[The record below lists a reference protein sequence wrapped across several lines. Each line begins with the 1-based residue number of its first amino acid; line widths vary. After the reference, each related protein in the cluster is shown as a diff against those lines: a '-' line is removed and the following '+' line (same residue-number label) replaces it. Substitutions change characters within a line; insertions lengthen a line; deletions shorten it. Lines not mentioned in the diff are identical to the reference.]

1 MTGSPDRRIHADAL
15 RKQQHGSIATRL
27 KRHAIA
33 MLASIAL
40 GGMAGPYLLLPP
52 DTIAATGTYQWARIK
67 LWAVSTWASDTA
79 VDVRRGNQIDKDR
92 SARQI
97 IAHPYFR
104 RRAHL
109 VWTYAKWG
117 SRVGFVGWLVASIG
131 LLGVMRRRRERLLA
145 DRWIAGTAIT
155 TEKRLAKL
163 TRKEAGKVP
172 LSIGTVPIP
181 PRLETR
187 HMAMIGTTGSGKT
200 TALRQ
205 LLDGIEAR
213 GEAALVYDTSGEFI
227 AHYYQPERGDIIL
240 NPFDARCAFW
250 SPFAEIAHPADA
262 DRIAHQ
268 LITETGQHDS
278 DVWLD
283 TSRILVANM
292 IRALWRE
299 KKCTLADLLHALQ
312 NRSKDDLKDWLA
324 TSSSART
331 FADDADRATGSV
343 LFMLAKA
350 ADLIQFLRVEDSG
363 GMPFAF
369 RDFIHGLDKRKGPR
383 PWIFVP
389 RKEDY
394 FEASKPLL
402 ACWLEC
408 AASAVLGLP
417 PSPDRRIWFVLDE
430 LADLPRVDNLARL
443 LPEGRKFGAAVIL
456 TFQALGQMQHRYGEQ
471 IAESMLGCCNTK
483 LFLQIIDGETRQ
495 WASQT
500 IGECEIEIQ
509 TMTDA
514 LAEGDDGPR
523 TTLGRTRK
531 MRPAVLESQLRLA
544 KFEGYLL
551 FPDGLPVAP
560 IRLTAD
566 HVARR
571 GPARV
576 AGFVPGDPKH
586 TLWEKASAAALSA
599 SSATAPTPAPEPSA
613 PASRRQRPKGQAP
626 KGQGPKSQGPV

>member
-1 MTGSPDRRIHADAL
+1 MNQSHDRRAHADAL
-15 RKQQHGSIATRL
+15 R
-27 KRHAIA
+27 RHNRNNQFARFRRQTGI

-40 GGMAGPYLLLPP
+40 GAVATPYVML
-52 DTIAATGTYQWARIK
+52 DQQTIKAAGTYAAAKTK
-67 LWAVSTWASDTA
+67 LWFAQGSVVDPAMTITVDGQAYAVPARA
-79 VDVRRGNQIDKDR
+79 VV
-92 SARQI
+92 
-97 IAHPYFR
+97 AHPYY
-104 RRAHL
+104 ADPASSI
-109 VWTYAKWG
+109 VTYTMWG
-117 SRVGFVGWLVASIG
+117 GSLGFAGWLASLF
-131 LLGVMRRRRERLLA
+131 LLRGAMNRRREHALR
-145 DRWIAGTAIT
+145 DRVVAGTLVT
-155 TEKRLAKL
+155 SEKLLSSLTGTEADARALA
-163 TRKEAGKVP
+163 
-172 LSIGTVPIP
+172 IGTVPIP
-181 PRLETR
+181 NRLETR

-213 GEAALVYDTSGEFI
+213 GDAALVYDTSGEFI
-227 AHYYQPERGDIIL
+227 AHYYRPERGDVIL
-240 NPFDARCAFW
+240 NPFDARCAYW

-299 KKCTLADLLHALQ
+299 GKCTLPDLLNALQ
-312 NRSKDDLKDWLA
+312 DRTKDDLKEWLA
-324 TSSSART
+324 GSSSART

-343 LFMLAKA
+343 LFMLSKA
-350 ADLIQFLRVEDSG
+350 ANLIQFLRTEDSG
-363 GMPFAF
+363 GVLFAF
-369 RDFIHGLDKRKGPR
+369 RDFIHGLDKRKGAR

-443 LPEGRKFGAAVIL
+443 LPEGRKFGAAVVL
-456 TFQALGQMQHRYGEQ
+456 TFQALGQMRHRYGPQ

-483 LFLQIIDGETRQ
+483 LFLQTIDAETRA

-500 IGECEIEIQ
+500 IGECEVEIQ

-514 LAEGDDGPR
+514 LADGDDKPR
-523 TTLGRTRK
+523 TTLGKIRK
-531 MRPAVLESQLRLA
+531 MRPAILESELRLP

-551 FPDGLPVAP
+551 FPDGLPVAR

-566 HVARR
+566 HVTRR
-571 GPARV
+571 GPARQH
-576 AGFVPGDPKH
+576 GFVPGDPKT
-586 TLWEKASAAALSA
+586 TLWEQATSAAPAA
-599 SSATAPTPAPEPSA
+599 APPTPPPTNE
-613 PASRRQRPKGQAP
+613 
-626 KGQGPKSQGPV
+626 GPV

>member
-1 MTGSPDRRIHADAL
+1 MTQPHDRRIHADAL
-15 RKQQHGSIATRL
+15 RRQHHGNQWSRF
-27 KRHAIA
+27 KRQAGI
-33 MLASIAL
+33 MLATIAL
-40 GGMAGPYLLLPP
+40 GA
-52 DTIAATGTYQWARIK
+52 AATPYAM
-67 LWAVSTWASDTA
+67 L
-79 VDVRRGNQIDKDR
+79 DKDER
-92 SARQI
+92 WAAGVYAYARGTLWITSSFSPDPGIRVTYHGTRYRLSAR
-97 IAHPYFR
+97 AVVANDYYR
-104 RRAHL
+104 GALSRAL
-109 VWTYAKWG
+109 SEACMG
-117 SRVGFVGWLVASIG
+117 G
-131 LLGVMRRRRERLLA
+131 LLGFVAWLSCLFLFRGAMARRRERALR
-145 DRWIAGTAIT
+145 DRVIAGTLVT
-155 TEKRLAKL
+155 SEKQLAKL
-163 TRKEAGKVP
+163 TGTEADSRA
-172 LSIGTVPIP
+172 LAIGTVPIP
-181 PRLETR
+181 SRLETR

-205 LLDGIEAR
+205 SLDGIEAR

-227 AHYYQPERGDIIL
+227 AHYYRPERGDIIL

-262 DRIAHQ
+262 ARIAHQ
-268 LITETGQHDS
+268 FITETGQHDN
-278 DVWLD
+278 DVWLEMA
-283 TSRILVANM
+283 RILVANM
-292 IRALWRE
+292 LRQLWEEGKGTLPNLLAAFQNKTKDELKEWLRE
-299 KKCTLADLLHALQ
+299 T
-312 NRSKDDLKDWLA
+312 
-324 TSSSART
+324 SSART

-350 ADLIQFLRVEDSG
+350 ANLIQFLRAESG
-363 GMPFAF
+363 GGAPFAF
-369 RDFIHGLDKRKGPR
+369 RDFIHGLDKRTGAK

-443 LPEGRKFGAAVIL
+443 LPEGRKFGAAVVL
-456 TFQALGQMQHRYGEQ
+456 TFQALGQMRHRYGPQ

-483 LFLQIIDGETRQ
+483 LFLQTMDSETRQ

-500 IGECEIEIQ
+500 IGDCEVEIQ

-514 LAEGDDGPR
+514 LADGDDEAR
-523 TTLGRTRK
+523 TTLGRMRK
-531 MRPAVLESQLRLA
+531 MRPAVLESELRLP

-551 FPDGLPVAP
+551 FPDGLPVAR

-571 GPARV
+571 GPARQSGFV
-576 AGFVPGDPKH
+576 AGDPNT
-586 TLWEKASAAALSA
+586 TLWKQSGNV
-599 SSATAPTPAPEPSA
+599 A
-613 PASRRQRPKGQAP
+613 PAAP
-626 KGQGPKSQGPV
+626 PPPLPPASQGPV

>member
-1 MTGSPDRRIHADAL
+1 MIQPHDRHIHADAL
-15 RKQQHGSIATRL
+15 RRQ
-27 KRHAIA
+27 
-33 MLASIAL
+33 
-40 GGMAGPYLLLPP
+40 Y
-52 DTIAATGTYQWARIK
+52 
-67 LWAVSTWASDTA
+67 
-79 VDVRRGNQIDKDR
+79 RGNQWSRFKRQAGIMLSSVALGAVAAPYATLDQDR
-92 SARQI
+92 MDALTAWSMARAKLWLASGTFADAEVSVRIRGQTYPGQSAR
-97 IAHPYFR
+97 AVVSHPYCRQSVEMAYADAKRGGGLGFAAWLSCLFLFRGAVR
-104 RRAHL
+104 RRHERAL
-109 VWTYAKWG
+109 RD
-117 SRVGFVGWLVASIG
+117 RV
-131 LLGVMRRRRERLLA
+131 
-145 DRWIAGTAIT
+145 IAGTLVT
-155 TEKRLAKL
+155 TERQLAKM
-163 TRKEAGKVP
+163 TGAEADSRS
-172 LSIGTVPIP
+172 LAIGTVLIP
-181 PRLETR
+181 SRLETR
-187 HMAMIGTTGSGKT
+187 HLSMIGTTGSGKT

-227 AHYYQPERGDIIL
+227 AHYYRPERGDVIL

-268 LITETGQHDS
+268 LITETGQRDR
-278 DVWLD
+278 DVWLE

-299 KKCTLADLLHALQ
+299 GKGTLPDLLNALQ
-312 NRSKDDLKDWLA
+312 DRTKDDLKIWLA
-324 TSSSART
+324 GSSSART
-331 FADDADRATGSV
+331 FAEDADRATGSV

-350 ADLIQFLRVEDSG
+350 ANLVQFLRADGSDG
-363 GMPFAF
+363 QPFAF
-369 RDFIHGLDKRKGPR
+369 RDFIHGLDRRTGAR

-443 LPEGRKFGAAVIL
+443 LPEGRKFGAAVVL
-456 TFQALGQMQHRYGEQ
+456 TFQALGQMRHRYGPQ

-483 LFLQIIDGETRQ
+483 LFLQTIDSETRQ

-500 IGECEIEIQ
+500 IGECEVEIQ

-514 LAEGDDGPR
+514 LAEGDDEAR
-523 TTLGRTRK
+523 TTLGRMRK
-531 MRPAVLESQLRLA
+531 MRPAVLESELRLP

-551 FPDGLPVAP
+551 FPDGLPVAR

-571 GPARV
+571 GEPRQS
-576 AGFVPGDPKH
+576 GFIAGDPDT
-586 TLWEKASAAALSA
+586 TLWKQAGTVAPAPS
-599 SSATAPTPAPEPSA
+599 PTPPS
-613 PASRRQRPKGQAP
+613 PASE
-626 KGQGPKSQGPV
+626 GPV

>member
-1 MTGSPDRRIHADAL
+1 MTRPDDRRNHADAL
-15 RKQQHGSIATRL
+15 RKHHLSTQGARL
-27 KRHAIA
+27 KRQALV
-33 MLASIAL
+33 MLASVAL
-40 GGMAGPYLLLPP
+40 GGLTLPNMMLGR
-52 DTIAATGTYQWARIK
+52 DAMLATGTYYWARTK
-67 LWAVSTWASDTA
+67 LWAVSGWEGDTGIN
-79 VDVRRGNQIDKDR
+79 VHYPDHIEEGR

-104 RRAHL
+104 RRVDL
-109 VWTYAKWG
+109 VWAWARWG
-117 SRVGFVGWLVASIG
+117 CCLGFGTWLVG
-131 LLGVMRRRRERLLA
+131 LIALRGALARRRERLLA
-145 DRWIAGTAIT
+145 DRWIGGTRVVD
-155 TEKRLAKL
+155 EKQLARLTGRQADAHTL
-163 TRKEAGKVP
+163 SIGKVP
-172 LSIGTVPIP
+172 IP
-181 PRLETR
+181 ARLETR

-227 AHYYQPERGDIIL
+227 AHYYNSARGDVIL

-292 IRALWRE
+292 IRALWQENRR
-299 KKCTLADLLHALQ
+299 TLPDLLHALK
-312 NRSKDDLKDWLA
+312 NRPKDDLKEWLA

-350 ADLIQFLRVEDSG
+350 ADLIQFLRAEDG
-363 GMPFAF
+363 RTKPFAF
-369 RDFIHGLDKRKGPR
+369 RSFIEALDRHPGAR

-417 PSPDRRIWFVLDE
+417 PSEDRRIWFVLDE

-443 LPEGRKFGAAVIL
+443 LPEGRKFGAAVVL
-456 TFQALGQMQHRYGEQ
+456 TFQALGQMQHRYGPQ

-483 LFLQIIDGETRQ
+483 LFLQTIDSDTRQ

-500 IGECEIEIQ
+500 IGTSEMEIR
-509 TMTDA
+509 TKTDM
-514 LAEGDDGPR
+514 LGDGDEGHR
-523 TTLGRTRK
+523 INLGRMREV
-531 MRPAVLESQLRLA
+531 RPAVMESQLRLA
-544 KFEGYLL
+544 RYEGYLL
-551 FPDGLPVAP
+551 LPDGLPVAR

-566 HVARR
+566 HIARR
-571 GPARV
+571 GDPRQP
-576 AGFVPGDPKH
+576 GFVAADPA
-586 TLWEKASAAALSA
+586 TMLWGQASRAVPPS
-599 SSATAPTPAPEPSA
+599 PEPSSS
-613 PASRRQRPKGQAP
+613 PSPKP
-626 KGQGPKSQGPV
+626 DSQGPV

>member
-1 MTGSPDRRIHADAL
+1 MTRPDDRRNHAEAL
-15 RKQQHGSIATRL
+15 RKHHLSTQGARL
-27 KRHAIA
+27 KRQALV
-33 MLASIAL
+33 MLASVAL
-40 GGMAGPYLLLPP
+40 GGLALPNMMLGR
-52 DTIAATGTYQWARIK
+52 DAMLATGTYYWARTK
-67 LWAVSTWASDTA
+67 LWAVSGWEGETGI
-79 VDVRRGNQIDKDR
+79 DVRFPDHVEKGR

-97 IAHPYFR
+97 IVHPYFR
-104 RRAHL
+104 RRVDL
-109 VWTYAKWG
+109 VWAWTRRGCWL
-117 SRVGFVGWLVASIG
+117 GFGTWLVGLIASRG
-131 LLGVMRRRRERLLA
+131 ALARRRERLLA
-145 DRWIAGTAIT
+145 DRWIGGTQVVG
-155 TEKRLAKL
+155 EKQLARL
-163 TRKEAGKVP
+163 TGREADAHTLSIGKVP
-172 LSIGTVPIP
+172 IP
-181 PRLETR
+181 TRLETR

-227 AHYYQPERGDIIL
+227 AHYYDPARCDVIL

-292 IRALWRE
+292 LRALWQENRR
-299 KKCTLADLLHALQ
+299 TLPDLLHALK
-312 NRSKDDLKDWLA
+312 NRPKDDLKEWLA

-350 ADLIQFLRVEDSG
+350 ADLIQFLRAKDG
-363 GMPFAF
+363 KAKPFAF
-369 RDFIHGLDKRKGPR
+369 RSFIEALDRHPGAR

-417 PSPDRRIWFVLDE
+417 PSEERRIWFVLDE
-430 LADLPRVDNLARL
+430 LADLPRVENLARL
-443 LPEGRKFGAAVIL
+443 LPEGRKFGAAVVL
-456 TFQALGQMQHRYGEQ
+456 TFQALGQMQHRYGPQ

-483 LFLQIIDGETRQ
+483 LFLQTIDSDTRQ

-500 IGECEIEIQ
+500 IGTSEMEIR
-509 TMTDA
+509 TKTDM
-514 LAEGDDGPR
+514 LGDGDEGHR
-523 TTLGRTRK
+523 INLGRMREV
-531 MRPAVLESQLRLA
+531 RPAVMESQLRLA
-544 KFEGYLL
+544 RHEGYLL
-551 FPDGLPVAP
+551 LPDGLPVAR

-566 HVARR
+566 HIARR
-571 GPARV
+571 GDPYQPGFIAADPATMLWGQ
-576 AGFVPGDPKH
+576 AASSTVPPPSSPS
-586 TLWEKASAAALSA
+586 ASPSA
-599 SSATAPTPAPEPSA
+599 SSS
-613 PASRRQRPKGQAP
+613 SSSPKADN
-626 KGQGPKSQGPV
+626 QGPV

>member
-1 MTGSPDRRIHADAL
+1 MNQPHDRRAHADAL
-15 RKQQHGSIATRL
+15 RRHNRNNQAARL
-27 KRHAIA
+27 KRQSGV

-40 GGMAGPYLLLPP
+40 GAIATPYMML
-52 DTIAATGTYQWARIK
+52 DQQTMQAAGTYAVAKSK
-67 LWAVSTWASDTA
+67 LWFSQGTVVDPAITIRQDGQAYAVPARAVVAYRYYSVAARRTLDYATW
-79 VDVRRGNQIDKDR
+79 GCW
-92 SARQI
+92 
-97 IAHPYFR
+97 
-104 RRAHL
+104 L
-109 VWTYAKWG
+109 
-117 SRVGFVGWLVASIG
+117 GFGGWLASLILFRG
-131 LLGVMRRRRERLLA
+131 AIARRRERALQ
-145 DRWIAGTAIT
+145 DRVVAGTLVT
-155 TEKRLAKL
+155 TEKQLAKL
-163 TRKEAGKVP
+163 TGAEADARALAV
-172 LSIGTVPIP
+172 GTVPIP
-181 PRLETR
+181 NRLETR
-187 HMAMIGTTGSGKT
+187 HMAMIGTNGSGKT

-213 GEAALVYDTSGEFI
+213 GEAALVYDTSGEFV
-227 AHYYQPERGDIIL
+227 AHYYRPERGDVIL
-240 NPFDARCAFW
+240 NPFDARCAYW

-299 KKCTLADLLHALQ
+299 GKCTLPDLLNALQ
-312 NRSKDDLKDWLA
+312 DRTKDDLKVWLA
-324 TSSSART
+324 GSSSART

-343 LFMLAKA
+343 LFMLSKA
-350 ADLIQFLRVEDSG
+350 ANLIQFLRTEDSG
-363 GMPFAF
+363 GAPFAF
-369 RDFIHGLDKRKGPR
+369 RDFIHGLDKRSGAR

-408 AASAVLGLP
+408 AASAVLGLS

-443 LPEGRKFGAAVIL
+443 LPEGRKFGAAVVL
-456 TFQALGQMQHRYGEQ
+456 TFQALGQMRHRYGPQ
-471 IAESMLGCCNTK
+471 IAESMLGCCNSK
-483 LFLQIIDGETRQ
+483 LFLQTIDAETRA

-500 IGECEIEIQ
+500 IGECEVEIQ

-514 LAEGDDGPR
+514 LAEGDDTPR
-523 TTLGRTRK
+523 TTLGKIRK
-531 MRPAVLESQLRLA
+531 MRPAILESELRLP

-551 FPDGLPVAP
+551 FPDGLPVAR

-571 GPARV
+571 GPARQP
-576 AGFVPGDPKH
+576 GFVPGDPKT
-586 TLWEKASAAALSA
+586 TLWEQASTAATAAA
-599 SSATAPTPAPEPSA
+599 PSA
-613 PASRRQRPKGQAP
+613 PPP
-626 KGQGPKSQGPV
+626 INEGPV

>member
-1 MTGSPDRRIHADAL
+1 MNQPHDRRTHADAL
-15 RKQQHGSIATRL
+15 R
-27 KRHAIA
+27 RHNRNNQFARFRRQTGI

-40 GGMAGPYLLLPP
+40 GAVATPYVMLDQQAIKAAGSY
-52 DTIAATGTYQWARIK
+52 AVAKAK
-67 LWAVSTWASDTA
+67 LWFAQGSVVDPAMTITVDGQAYSVPARAV
-79 VDVRRGNQIDKDR
+79 V
-92 SARQI
+92 
-97 IAHPYFR
+97 AHPYYTDP
-104 RRAHL
+104 ASSI
-109 VWTYAKWG
+109 VTYMMWG
-117 SRVGFVGWLVASIG
+117 GSLGFAGWLASLF
-131 LLGVMRRRRERLLA
+131 LLRGAMNRRREHALR
-145 DRWIAGTAIT
+145 DRVVAGTLVTSEKQLSILT
-155 TEKRLAKL
+155 GTEADARALA
-163 TRKEAGKVP
+163 
-172 LSIGTVPIP
+172 IGTVPIP
-181 PRLETR
+181 NRLETR

-213 GEAALVYDTSGEFI
+213 GDAALVYDTSGEFI
-227 AHYYQPERGDIIL
+227 AHYYRPERGDVIL
-240 NPFDARCAFW
+240 NPFDARCAYW

-299 KKCTLADLLHALQ
+299 GKCTLSDLLNALQ
-312 NRSKDDLKDWLA
+312 DRTKDDLKEWLA
-324 TSSSART
+324 GSSSART

-343 LFMLAKA
+343 LFMLSKA
-350 ADLIQFLRVEDSG
+350 ANLIQFLRTEGSG
-363 GMPFAF
+363 GVPFAF
-369 RDFIHGLDKRKGPR
+369 RDFIHGLDKRNGAC

-408 AASAVLGLP
+408 AASAVLGLS

-443 LPEGRKFGAAVIL
+443 LPEGRKFGAGVVL
-456 TFQALGQMQHRYGEQ
+456 TFQALGQMRHRYGPQ

-483 LFLQIIDGETRQ
+483 LFLQTIDAETRA
-495 WASQT
+495 WTSQT
-500 IGECEIEIQ
+500 IGECEVEIQ

-514 LAEGDDGPR
+514 LADGDDKPR
-523 TTLGRTRK
+523 TTLGKIRK
-531 MRPAVLESQLRLA
+531 MRPAILESELRLP

-551 FPDGLPVAP
+551 FPDGLPVAR

-566 HVARR
+566 HVSWR
-571 GPARV
+571 GPARQP
-576 AGFVPGDPKH
+576 GFLPGDPKT
-586 TLWEKASAAALSA
+586 TLWEQASTAAPKVSPP
-599 SSATAPTPAPEPSA
+599 PTPSSSNE
-613 PASRRQRPKGQAP
+613 
-626 KGQGPKSQGPV
+626 GPV

>member
-1 MTGSPDRRIHADAL
+1 MNQPHDRRAHADAL
-15 RKQQHGSIATRL
+15 RRHNRNNQAARL
-27 KRHAIA
+27 KRQSGV

-40 GGMAGPYLLLPP
+40 GAIATPYMML
-52 DTIAATGTYQWARIK
+52 DQQTMQAAGTYAVAKSK
-67 LWAVSTWASDTA
+67 LWFSQGTVVDPAITIRQDGQAYAVPARAVVAYRYYSVAARRTLDYATW
-79 VDVRRGNQIDKDR
+79 GCW
-92 SARQI
+92 
-97 IAHPYFR
+97 
-104 RRAHL
+104 L
-109 VWTYAKWG
+109 
-117 SRVGFVGWLVASIG
+117 GFGGWLASLILFRG
-131 LLGVMRRRRERLLA
+131 AIARRRERALQ
-145 DRWIAGTAIT
+145 DRVVAGTLVT
-155 TEKRLAKL
+155 TEKQLAKL
-163 TRKEAGKVP
+163 TGAEADARALAV
-172 LSIGTVPIP
+172 GTVPIP
-181 PRLETR
+181 NRLETR
-187 HMAMIGTTGSGKT
+187 HMAMIGTNGSGKT

-205 LLDGIEAR
+205 LLDGVEAR
-213 GEAALVYDTSGEFI
+213 GEAALVYDTSGEFV
-227 AHYYQPERGDIIL
+227 AHYYRPERGDVIL
-240 NPFDARCAFW
+240 NPFDARCAYW

-299 KKCTLADLLHALQ
+299 GKCTLPDLLNALQ
-312 NRSKDDLKDWLA
+312 DRTKDDLKVWLA
-324 TSSSART
+324 GSSSART

-343 LFMLAKA
+343 LFMLSKA
-350 ADLIQFLRVEDSG
+350 ANLIQFLRTEDSG
-363 GMPFAF
+363 GAPFAF
-369 RDFIHGLDKRKGPR
+369 RDFIHGLDKRSGAR

-408 AASAVLGLP
+408 AASAVLGLS

-443 LPEGRKFGAAVIL
+443 LPEGRKFGAAVVL
-456 TFQALGQMQHRYGEQ
+456 TFQALGQMRHRYGPQ
-471 IAESMLGCCNTK
+471 IAESMLGCCNSK
-483 LFLQIIDGETRQ
+483 LFLQTIDAETRA

-500 IGECEIEIQ
+500 IGECEVEIQ

-514 LAEGDDGPR
+514 LAEGDDTPR
-523 TTLGRTRK
+523 TTLGKIRK
-531 MRPAVLESQLRLA
+531 MRPAILESELRLP

-551 FPDGLPVAP
+551 FPDGLPVAR

-571 GPARV
+571 GPARQP
-576 AGFVPGDPKH
+576 GFVPGDPKT
-586 TLWEKASAAALSA
+586 TLWEQASTAATAAA
-599 SSATAPTPAPEPSA
+599 PSA
-613 PASRRQRPKGQAP
+613 PPP
-626 KGQGPKSQGPV
+626 INEGPV

>member
-1 MTGSPDRRIHADAL
+1 MTQTHDRRAHADAL
-15 RKQQHGSIATRL
+15 RRHNRINQANRF
-27 KRHAIA
+27 KRQAGI

-40 GGMAGPYLLLPP
+40 GAVAMPFVMLDPQ
-52 DTIAATGTYQWARIK
+52 TMQATGTYAQARATAWFAQGTVTDPTIK
-67 LWAVSTWASDTA
+67 IDYEGRAYAVPA
-79 VDVRRGNQIDKDR
+79 R
-92 SARQI
+92 SVI
-97 IAHPYFR
+97 GHLYY
-104 RRAHL
+104 RRAAHA
-109 VWTYAKWG
+109 TYFNAARGCWL
-117 SRVGFVGWLVASIG
+117 GFIGWLAG
-131 LLGVMRRRRERLLA
+131 LFLLRRTMERRRERALR
-145 DRWIAGTAIT
+145 DRVIAGTLVT
-155 TEKRLAKL
+155 TEKQLAKL
-163 TRKEAGKVP
+163 IRDEIAAEAKASAQTQPRP
-172 LSIGTVPIP
+172 LAIGTVPIP
-181 PRLETR
+181 ARLETR

-227 AHYYQPERGDIIL
+227 AHYYRPERGDIIL

-262 DRIAHQ
+262 ARIAHQ
-268 LITETGQHDS
+268 FITETGHQDS

-292 IRALWRE
+292 IATLWKEGNGTLPAL
-299 KKCTLADLLHALQ
+299 LDALQ
-312 NRSKDDLKDWLA
+312 VKSKDELKIWLER
-324 TSSSART
+324 TSSART

-350 ADLIQFLRVEDSG
+350 ANLIQFLRAEDSG
-363 GMPFAF
+363 GAPFVF
-369 RDFIHGLDKRKGPR
+369 RDFIHGLDKRKGAR

-443 LPEGRKFGAAVIL
+443 LPEGRKFGAAVVL
-456 TFQALGQMQHRYGEQ
+456 TFQALGQMRHRYGPQ

-483 LFLQIIDGETRQ
+483 LFLQTIDSETRQ

-500 IGECEIEIQ
+500 IGECEVEIQ

-514 LAEGDDGPR
+514 LAEDDNSSR

-531 MRPAVLESQLRLA
+531 MRPAILESELRLP

-551 FPDGLPVAP
+551 FPDGLPVAR

-571 GPARV
+571 GKARQP
-576 AGFVPGDPKH
+576 GFVAGDPKN
-586 TLWEKASAAALSA
+586 TLWEQAS
-599 SSATAPTPAPEPSA
+599 TPAPSA
-613 PASRRQRPKGQAP
+613 PPSLSPP
-626 KGQGPKSQGPV
+626 DSEGPV

>member
-1 MTGSPDRRIHADAL
+1 MNQSHDRRAHADAL
-15 RKQQHGSIATRL
+15 H
-27 KRHAIA
+27 RHNRNNQTARFRRQAGI

-40 GGMAGPYLLLPP
+40 GAIATPYVML
-52 DTIAATGTYQWARIK
+52 DQQTMQAAGTYAVANAKVWLAQGTVVDPTITISQDGQAYAVPAR
-67 LWAVSTWASDTA
+67 AVVGHRYHAEAASSILAYATW
-79 VDVRRGNQIDKDR
+79 G
-92 SARQI
+92 
-97 IAHPYFR
+97 
-104 RRAHL
+104 
-109 VWTYAKWG
+109 G
-117 SRVGFVGWLVASIG
+117 SLGFGGWLASLF
-131 LLGVMRRRRERLLA
+131 LLRGAIARRRERALR
-145 DRWIAGTAIT
+145 DRVIAGTLVT
-155 TEKRLAKL
+155 TETQLAKL
-163 TRKEAGKVP
+163 TGTEADARS
-172 LSIGTVPIP
+172 LAIGTVPIP
-181 PRLETR
+181 NRLETR
-187 HMAMIGTTGSGKT
+187 HIAMIGTTGSGKT

-213 GEAALVYDTSGEFI
+213 GEAALVYDTSGEFV
-227 AHYYQPERGDIIL
+227 AHYYRPERGDVIL
-240 NPFDARCAFW
+240 NPFDDRCAYW

-299 KKCTLADLLHALQ
+299 GNCSLSALLNALQ
-312 NRSKDDLKDWLA
+312 DRTKDDLKLWLA
-324 TSSSART
+324 GSSSART
-331 FADDADRATGSV
+331 FAEDADRATGSV

-350 ADLIQFLRVEDSG
+350 ANLIQFLRTEDSG
-363 GMPFAF
+363 GAPFAF
-369 RDFIHGLDKRKGPR
+369 RDFIHRLDKRTGPR

-408 AASAVLGLP
+408 AASAALGLP

-443 LPEGRKFGAAVIL
+443 LPEGRKFGAAVVL
-456 TFQALGQMQHRYGEQ
+456 TFQALGQMRHRYGPQ

-483 LFLQIIDGETRQ
+483 LFLQTIDSETRV

-500 IGECEIEIQ
+500 IGECEVEIH

-514 LAEGDDGPR
+514 LAEGDDKPR
-523 TTLGRTRK
+523 TSLGKIRK
-531 MRPAVLESQLRLA
+531 MRPAILESELRLP

-551 FPDGLPVAP
+551 FPDGLPVAR
-560 IRLTAD
+560 IGLTAD

-571 GPARV
+571 GKPRQS
-576 AGFVPGDPKH
+576 GFVPGDPKT
-586 TLWEKASAAALSA
+586 TLWEQAS
-599 SSATAPTPAPEPSA
+599 TAPPSVSPPAPTTTNE
-613 PASRRQRPKGQAP
+613 
-626 KGQGPKSQGPV
+626 GPV

>member
-1 MTGSPDRRIHADAL
+1 MTRPDDRRNHADAL
-15 RKQQHGSIATRL
+15 RKHHLSTQGARL
-27 KRHAIA
+27 KRQALV
-33 MLASIAL
+33 MLASVAL
-40 GGMAGPYLLLPP
+40 GGLTLPNMMLGR
-52 DTIAATGTYQWARIK
+52 DAMLATGTYYWARTK
-67 LWAVSTWASDTA
+67 LWAVSGWEADTGI
-79 VDVRRGNQIDKDR
+79 DVHYPDHIEQGR

-104 RRAHL
+104 RRVDL
-109 VWTYAKWG
+109 VWSYGKWG
-117 SRVGFVGWLVASIG
+117 SVLGFGTWLVG
-131 LLGVMRRRRERLLA
+131 LIAFRGAMARRRERLLA
-145 DRWIAGTAIT
+145 DRWIGGTQVVD
-155 TEKRLAKL
+155 EKQLARL
-163 TRKEAGKVP
+163 TGKEADARP
-172 LSIGTVPIP
+172 LSIGKVLIP
-181 PRLETR
+181 ARLETR

-227 AHYYQPERGDIIL
+227 AHYYDPSRGDVIL

-292 IRALWRE
+292 IRALWQENRR
-299 KKCTLADLLHALQ
+299 TLPDLLHALK
-312 NRSKDDLKDWLA
+312 NRPKDDLKEWLA

-350 ADLIQFLRVEDSG
+350 ADLIQFLRAEDG
-363 GMPFAF
+363 KAGPFAF
-369 RDFIHGLDKRKGPR
+369 RSFIEALDRHPGAR

-408 AASAVLGLP
+408 AAGAVLGLR
-417 PSPDRRIWFVLDE
+417 PSEERRIWFVLDE

-443 LPEGRKFGAAVIL
+443 LPEGRKFGAAVVL
-456 TFQALGQMQHRYGEQ
+456 TFQALGQMQHRYGPQ

-483 LFLQIIDGETRQ
+483 LFLQTIDSDTRQ

-500 IGECEIEIQ
+500 IGDCEMEIR
-509 TMTDA
+509 TKTDM
-514 LAEGDDGPR
+514 LGDGDEGHR
-523 TTLGRTRK
+523 INLGRMREV
-531 MRPAVLESQLRLA
+531 RPAVMESQLRLA
-544 KFEGYLL
+544 RHEGYLL
-551 FPDGLPVAP
+551 LPDGLPVAR

-566 HVARR
+566 HIARR
-571 GPARV
+571 GDPHQP
-576 AGFVPGDPKH
+576 GFIAADPSTMLGGQASQAVPP
-586 TLWEKASAAALSA
+586 S
-599 SSATAPTPAPEPSA
+599 PEPSSS
-613 PASRRQRPKGQAP
+613 PSPKP
-626 KGQGPKSQGPV
+626 DSQGPV

>member
-1 MTGSPDRRIHADAL
+1 MTRTDDRRNHADAL
-15 RKQQHGSIATRL
+15 RKHHLSTQGARL
-27 KRHAIA
+27 KRQTIV
-33 MLASIAL
+33 MLASVAL
-40 GGMAGPYLLLPP
+40 GGMGLPNMMLGR
-52 DTIAATGTYQWARIK
+52 DAMLATGTYYWARIK
-67 LWAVSTWASDTA
+67 LWAVSGWEADA
-79 VDVRRGNQIDKDR
+79 GIDIHYPDHFEEGR

-97 IAHPYFR
+97 IAHPYFYR
-104 RRAHL
+104 RVDL
-109 VWTYAKWG
+109 VWSYARLG
-117 SRVGFVGWLVASIG
+117 SAVGFGGWLVA
-131 LLGVMRRRRERLLA
+131 LLALRGAMARRRERLLA
-145 DRWIAGTAIT
+145 DRWIGGTRVVD
-155 TEKRLAKL
+155 EKQLAKL
-163 TRKEAGKVP
+163 TGREADVRT
-172 LSIGTVPIP
+172 LSIGKVRIP
-181 PRLETR
+181 ARLETR

-227 AHYYQPERGDIIL
+227 AHYYNPARGDIIL

-292 IRALWRE
+292 IRALWQENKR
-299 KKCTLADLLHALQ
+299 TLPDLLHALK
-312 NRSKDDLKDWLA
+312 NRPKDDLKEWLA

-350 ADLIQFLRVEDSG
+350 ADLIQFLRVEDG
-363 GMPFAF
+363 KAKPFAF
-369 RDFIHGLDKRKGPR
+369 RKFITDLDECTGAR

-408 AASAVLGLP
+408 AASAMLGLR
-417 PSPDRRIWFVLDE
+417 PSEDRRIWFVLDE

-443 LPEGRKFGAAVIL
+443 LPEGRKFGAAVVL
-456 TFQALGQMQHRYGEQ
+456 TFQALGQMQHRYGPQ

-483 LFLQIIDGETRQ
+483 LFLQTIDSETRQ

-500 IGECEIEIQ
+500 IGDCEMEIR
-509 TMTDA
+509 TKTDM
-514 LAEGDDGPR
+514 LGDGDEGHR
-523 TTLGRTRK
+523 INLGRMREV
-531 MRPAVLESQLRLA
+531 RPAVMESELRLA
-544 KFEGYLL
+544 RHEGYLL
-551 FPDGLPVAP
+551 LPDGLPVAR

-566 HVARR
+566 HIERR
-571 GPARV
+571 GAPRQQ
-576 AGFVPGDPKH
+576 GFVAADPA
-586 TLWEKASAAALSA
+586 TMLWGQAAQA
-599 SSATAPTPAPEPSA
+599 APPSPAPSSSPSTK
-613 PASRRQRPKGQAP
+613 PDT
-626 KGQGPKSQGPV
+626 QGPV

>member
-1 MTGSPDRRIHADAL
+1 MNQPHDRRIHADAL
-15 RKQQHGSIATRL
+15 RRQHRGNQFARF
-27 KRHAIA
+27 KRQAGI

-40 GGMAGPYLLLPP
+40 GAVAAPYTLL
-52 DTIAATGTYQWARIK
+52 DEDE
-67 LWAVSTWASDTA
+67 LWAVVVYAYARTA
-79 VDVRRGNQIDKDR
+79 LWIATDAAANPAIKVTYKGVAYSVPARAVVANRYYRDATR
-92 SARQI
+92 SALAQ
-97 IAHPYFR
+97 
-104 RRAHL
+104 
-109 VWTYAKWG
+109 
-117 SRVGFVGWLVASIG
+117 SRTGG
-131 LLGVMRRRRERLLA
+131 LLGFGGWAAGLFLSRGAVRRRRERALR
-145 DRWIAGTAIT
+145 DRVVAGTLVT
-155 TEKRLAKL
+155 TEKQLAKL
-163 TRKEAGKVP
+163 IDTEMEAERKTNPSVQPRP
-172 LSIGTVPIP
+172 LAIGTVPIP
-181 PRLETR
+181 ARLETR

-205 LLDGIEAR
+205 MLDGIEAR
-213 GEAALVYDTSGEFI
+213 GEATLVYDTSGEFV
-227 AHYYQPERGDIIL
+227 AHYYRPERGDVIL

-292 IRALWRE
+292 IRALWSEGNR
-299 KKCTLADLLHALQ
+299 TLLALLNALQ
-312 NRSKDDLKDWLA
+312 DRTKDDLKVWLA
-324 TSSSART
+324 GSSSART
-331 FADDADRATGSV
+331 FAEDADRATGSV

-350 ADLIQFLRVEDSG
+350 ANLIQFLRAEDSG
-363 GMPFAF
+363 GAPFAF
-369 RDFIHGLDKRKGPR
+369 RDFIHDLDKRKGAR

-443 LPEGRKFGAAVIL
+443 LPEGRKFGAAVVL
-456 TFQALGQMQHRYGEQ
+456 TFQALGQMRHRYGPQ

-483 LFLQIIDGETRQ
+483 LFLQTIDSETRQ

-500 IGECEIEIQ
+500 IGECEVEIQ

-514 LAEGDDGPR
+514 LAEDDNTPR

-531 MRPAVLESQLRLA
+531 VRPAVLESELRLP

-551 FPDGLPVAP
+551 LPDGLPVAR
-560 IRLTAD
+560 ISLTAD
-566 HVARR
+566 HIARH
-571 GPARV
+571 GQARQP
-576 AGFVPGDPKH
+576 GFVSGDIGATHWQPPS
-586 TLWEKASAAALSA
+586 TTTPTASP
-599 SSATAPTPAPEPSA
+599 PTKPSG
-613 PASRRQRPKGQAP
+613 SE
-626 KGQGPKSQGPV
+626 GPV